1 MAIYLNTTIQFI
13 SSYCHTLR
21 ITSIRNSPQPQ
32 AKQLLDFRND
42 KHEEVEAEVVK
53 QQAPHHH

>member
-1 MAIYLNTTIQFI
+1 MAIYLNATIQFI

-21 ITSIRNSPQPQ
+21 ITCICNSPQPQ

-42 KHEEVEAEVVK
+42 KDEEVEAEVVK
-53 QQAPHHH
+53 QQALRHH